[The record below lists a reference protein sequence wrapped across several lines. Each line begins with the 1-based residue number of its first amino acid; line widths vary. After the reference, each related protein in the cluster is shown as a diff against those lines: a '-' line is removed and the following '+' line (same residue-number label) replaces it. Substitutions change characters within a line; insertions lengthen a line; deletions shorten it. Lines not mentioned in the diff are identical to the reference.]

1 MKQKKKKKKE
11 DNKNIFLIKTVFEK
25 EEDYYKSKIVRSFSN
40 DNYIEYETNGD
51 KNSNLSLDEYLNNIK
66 PYMKPYI

>member
-1 MKQKKKKKKE
+1 M
-11 DNKNIFLIKTVFEK
+11 IVFETEK
-25 EEDYYKSKIVRSFSN
+25 DYYKSKIVRSFSN